1 MKRFLLPV
9 VAVGALA
16 LAAGCAT
23 KTYVKQQTA
32 PVINKVDELDD
43 RTAQTTR
50 GIRDTDQRAQ
60 QGIQGVEAHASAADQ
75 KALAAG
81 QAADQA
87 QLLASNANNGV
98 QQLTAQV
105 VNLDNYHPV
114 TEAAVHFGFNKAEL
128 SKKDKAQ
135 LDEIGQQLPGVK
147 GYIVQI
153 EGRTDSVGDAAY
165 NYELSKRRAAAV
177 TQYLASK
184 YSVPAHKVFIVGLG
198 KDAPVEENRTT
209 KGRAENRRVDV
220 RLMTNNTEPA
230 NASAQPPAQPADR
243 PLPPATANPQ
253 PNSQT
258 NSQTNSQPISQPISQ
273 P

>member
-153 EGRTDSVGDAAY
+153 EGRTDSVGNPDY
-165 NYELSKRRAAAV
+165 NYGLSQRRAAAV
-177 TQYLASK
+177 TQYLASM
-184 YSVPAHKVFIVGLG
+184 YNVPAHKVFVIGFG
-198 KDAPVEENRTT
+198 KDAPVEANKTAR
-209 KGRAENRRVDV
+209 GRAENRRVDV
-220 RLMTNNTEPA
+220 RLMSNNMDAQNAGRDPA
-230 NASAQPPAQPADR
+230 AESAPAQTPS
-243 PLPPATANPQ
+243 ATANPQ
-253 PNSQT
+253 R
-258 NSQTNSQPISQPISQ
+258 
-273 P
+273 